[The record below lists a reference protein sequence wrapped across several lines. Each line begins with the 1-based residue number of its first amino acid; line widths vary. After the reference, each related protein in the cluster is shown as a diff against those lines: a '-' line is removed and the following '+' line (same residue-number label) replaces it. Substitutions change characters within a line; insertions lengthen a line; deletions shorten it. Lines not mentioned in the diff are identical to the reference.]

1 MPNYS
6 KYLMERKNMTGKWA
20 MAIFIVIAALI
31 LPQAL
36 AIDVGFSVPAGSTN
50 LQFSS
55 TPGVSV
61 GVNNVG
67 NTNVLSGSGSIES
80 LAGGNV
86 SQYYEWI
93 STNGLAKAASF
104 AYMKDSDYYK
114 YQFTGSRGSTYA
126 TANLKFSAT
135 NADQFLLGGFAYNAR
150 DYAGALLSGDW
161 ADSIKY
167 SNSLYAS
174 GSKVS
179 ATQSFSGTD
188 FEDLEAYTWA
198 ERGNLDD
205 EFTEADDID
214 PAVTNDWSPQAG
226 IIFADDRASDS
237 LLSEQYMYLD
247 DGSILNTFKPYKAT
261 ASLCKNAATSSQ
273 SVALNGADDDDASVQ
288 LGSYAIL
295 GDSYYFYGDNG
306 FAAYTMLYA
315 DGVTEKL
322 NNVVYSSSSKATTA
336 LATASQSAS
345 VYQADAIMKGAQS
358 IDNDDHLI
366 SYEYTDVDR
375 YSYSSIWN
383 STSRSWENEDID
395 SGISSS
401 LIGSDSATAKKGF
414 SSVTQQ
420 VTKASGAYIDK
431 FIGTGNDVLDDYV
444 TDSTQVF
451 GELNVGYTNATG
463 VERTDTLA
471 RVPQKAST
479 LSGKSTATTTLTGAA
494 ISGNWK
500 ACIAKDLTEYD
511 DILTAYN
518 AAYDNIDV
526 GEDFGYSFM
535 RTSHAD
541 NGDASVNTALKSTQ
555 RAASSFTFREADRA
569 TEFGTWV

>member
-1 MPNYS
+1 
-6 KYLMERKNMTGKWA
+6 MTGKWA
-20 MAIFIVIAALI
+20 MAISIVIAALI

-50 LQFSS
+50 LHFSS
-55 TPGVSV
+55 APGICV

-93 STNGLAKAASF
+93 STNGLAKAAAF
-104 AYMKDSDYYK
+104 AYMQESDYYK

-126 TANLKFSAT
+126 AANLKFSAT
-135 NADQFLLGGFAYNAR
+135 NADQFLLGGFAYNTQ

-174 GSKVS
+174 RSKVS
-179 ATQSFSGTD
+179 AAQSFSGTD

-214 PAVTNDWSPQAG
+214 PAVTNDWDPEPG
-226 IIFADDRASDS
+226 YHGADGRSSDS
-237 LLSEQYMYLD
+237 ILSEQDMYLD
-247 DGSILNTFKPYKAT
+247 NASILNRFRPYKAT
-261 ASLCKNAATSSQ
+261 ASLCNNAATSSQ
-273 SVALNGADDDDASVQ
+273 SVALNGADDDDADVSLTSAAM
-288 LGSYAIL
+288 LG
-295 GDSYYFYGDNG
+295 GWTDSDDG
-306 FAAYTMLYA
+306 FEANAGLHA
-315 DGVTEKL
+315 SGVTEKL
-322 NNVVYSSSSKATTA
+322 NNVVYSSSSKATAA

-345 VYQADAIMKGAQS
+345 VSQADWIMKIAQS
-358 IDNDDHLI
+358 INRDDELI

-375 YSYSSIWN
+375 YSFNSIWN
-383 STSRSWENEDID
+383 PASGRWDYEEID

-401 LIGSDSATAKKGF
+401 LIGSDSATAKKGL

-420 VTKASGAYIDK
+420 LTKASGAYIGK
-431 FIGTGNDVLDDYV
+431 FIVTGNDVLGYYAMDG
-444 TDSTQVF
+444 TEIF
-451 GELNVGYTNATG
+451 GELNVDYTNSSG
-463 VERTDTLA
+463 VKRTDTLA

-479 LSGKSTATTTLTGAA
+479 LSGKSTATATLKSAA

-500 ACIAKDLTEYD
+500 ASIAKDLTEYD
-511 DILTAYN
+511 DILAAYG
-518 AAYDNIDV
+518 AAYDNVDV
-526 GEDFGYSFM
+526 GEYFYYSFI
-535 RTSHAD
+535 RTGQAD
-541 NGDASVNTALKSTQ
+541 NGDASAKTYVKSTHK
-555 RAASSFTFREADRA
+555 AAIPYYAFREADRA